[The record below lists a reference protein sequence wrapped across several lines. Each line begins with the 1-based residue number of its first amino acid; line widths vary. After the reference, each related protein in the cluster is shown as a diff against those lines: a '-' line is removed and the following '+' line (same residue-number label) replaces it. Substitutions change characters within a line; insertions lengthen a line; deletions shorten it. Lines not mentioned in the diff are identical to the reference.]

1 MIIKN
6 QKVATSSNP
15 LGKFGLLTLGLIL
28 VIIVY
33 GGLSINRL
41 QKQNQALVSEQTQ
54 LENKIAGLG
63 STIAD
68 NQNKIDDLSSN
79 LQENNNQ
86 LATYKKLTSSLQ
98 NEVSQAKLTLANN
111 TVPTPIDQAVSP
123 TVIKPIV
130 KTVTKKVYVKETP
143 KSQATVTIQNIGSY
157 KVDLQT
163 GDTAFKILQ
172 RASEQNNFDLKTTN
186 YGGDLGY
193 MVDSIGG
200 IKPAGN
206 QYWSFYYDG
215 QYAQVGASSQTIS
228 AGDATFWELAS
239 F

>member
-6 QKVATSSNP
+6 QKKEKNSNP

-28 VIIVY
+28 VVIVY
-33 GGLSINRL
+33 GGLSLNRL
-41 QKQNQALVSEQTQ
+41 QKQNQALMSKQTQ
-54 LENKIAGLG
+54 LENKIAELG
-63 STIAD
+63 ITIAD
-68 NQNKIDDLSSN
+68 NQNKIADLSSN
-79 LQENNNQ
+79 LQTNNDQ

-98 NEVSQAKLTLANN
+98 DEVSQAKLALANT

-163 GDTAFKILQ
+163 GDTAFTILQ
-172 RASEQNNFDLKTTN
+172 RASEENNFDLKTTN
-186 YGGDLGY
+186 YSGDLGY
-193 MVDSIGG
+193 MIDSIGN
-200 IKPAGN
+200 IKPNGN
-206 QYWSFYYDG
+206 QYWSFYYNG
-215 QYAQVGASSQTIS
+215 QYAQVGPSSQAIS
-228 AGDATFWELAS
+228 AGDTTFWELAS